1 MAASIGLEEF
11 HWLLDI
17 VQNIDVGLV
26 VLDRDYRIEVWN
38 SFMENHSGMK
48 PEEASQR
55 HFFDVFPEVDQP
67 WFRRKAETVAL
78 LGIRTFT
85 IWEQRPYLVRFKS
98 YQPITG
104 LEDFMYQNTTM
115 LPLKD
120 ANGAV
125 AHICVIIYD
134 VTKVAVN
141 SKQLLNAN
149 TQLEQL
155 SRTDRLTG
163 LFNRGYWEE
172 CLGVE
177 FARHQRYGSTSSL
190 VIFDID
196 HFKNVNDRYGHPAG
210 DAVIRQVAELTRQHI
225 RSTDLAG
232 RYGGEEFVV
241 LLPDTDLKGAWTFA
255 ERLRNA
261 VEQAAVVH
269 AEDSLKVTISLGI
282 SVLNDEP
289 CHSHSQLIERADQAL
304 YQSKEGGRNRTT
316 VFQGGDAK
324 SE

>member
-1 MAASIGLEEF
+1 MTANIGLDEF

-17 VQNIDVGLV
+17 VQNIDVGVV

-38 SFMENHSGMK
+38 SFMENHSGLK
-48 PEEASQR
+48 PESAYQQQ
-55 HFFDVFPEVDQP
+55 FFEVFPEVDEQ

-104 LEDFMYQNTTM
+104 LEDCMYQNTTM

-120 ANGAV
+120 AHGNV

-141 SKQLLNAN
+141 SKQLQGANA
-149 TQLEQL
+149 QLEQL

-172 CLGVE
+172 CLSQE
-177 FARHQRYGSTSSL
+177 FARHRRSQSTSSL

-196 HFKNVNDRYGHPAG
+196 HFKRVNDTYGHPAG
-210 DAVIRQVAELTRQHI
+210 DAVIRRVAELTRQHM
-225 RSTDLAG
+225 RSTDIAG

-241 LLPDTDLKGAWTFA
+241 LLPDTDLQGAVTFA
-255 ERLRNA
+255 ERLRLA
-261 VEQAAVVH
+261 VQETSVVH
-269 AEDSLKVTISLGI
+269 AEQPLSFTISLGI
-282 SVLNDEP
+282 ALLSANSCE
-289 CHSHSQLIERADQAL
+289 SHGQLVERADQAL
-304 YQSKEGGRNRTT
+304 YQSKEGGRNRVS
-316 VFQGGDAK
+316 VFQ
-324 SE
+324 SS